1 MESKIGK
8 HHINVDFV
16 HAGPCMN
23 VQNISNH
30 TLYSFVSPYL
40 REDAVDFV
48 VLKHRWR
55 WKQVE
60 EEDEMRMAVKRE
72 AILLHS

>member
-1 MESKIGK
+1 
-8 HHINVDFV
+8 
-16 HAGPCMN
+16 
-23 VQNISNH
+23 
-30 TLYSFVSPYL
+30 L
-40 REDAVDFV
+40 REDAVNFV

-72 AILLHS
+72 AILLPSQLSLTHEFDTEGPDAGAVD